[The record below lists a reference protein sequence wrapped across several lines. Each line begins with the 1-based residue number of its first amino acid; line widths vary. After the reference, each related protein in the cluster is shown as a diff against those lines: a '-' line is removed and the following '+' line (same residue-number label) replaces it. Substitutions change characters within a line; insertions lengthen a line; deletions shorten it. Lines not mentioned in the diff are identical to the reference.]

1 MFLWS
6 FAKAGQMIGRR
17 FTDDVAIVFAAT
29 KSGAIR
35 KFQSLY
41 LRIEEKEVQP
51 ISLKKIL
58 KRPEILTDY

>member
-1 MFLWS
+1 MFLWY
-6 FAKAGQMIGRR
+6 FAKAGQMVDYR
-17 FTDDVAIVFAAT
+17 FTDDVAIVFAV
-29 KSGAIR
+29 KKDGAIR

-41 LRIEEKEVQP
+41 LRVEEKEVQP